1 MKKKKTLRKEITM
14 LLILVS
20 LIPLIAI
27 SIGSFYVLQ
36 SNLVKDFHDI
46 IHNNLGQVSHV
57 MKLDNKNSKE
67 IIDYFSNDPNA
78 KNSMSEESQLWLKKT
93 FEGYAATH
101 KDIAAL
107 YMGTTTGKMVIAP
120 DSTLPEGFDPRTRDW
135 YKLAAENQGKVVMTE
150 PYVDVSSK
158 ETVLTIAKAVKD
170 ENSKLVG
177 VVAIDI
183 KLHQITELV
192 NGITLGNNGFATVI
206 TEKGSIIAHK
216 DKSLMGKSIK
226 EEPWIEK
233 VLSIKDETAETVN
246 INGANY
252 LTFKITEKDS
262 GLNIVGFIPDKE
274 IINIL
279 VKAMLTPIV
288 ILIISLIIILV
299 LGRKFSSRLSEP
311 INGLVKVLNVLKQ
324 GDFTKKVDKH
334 RRNPY
339 EIDIIIDALNS
350 VIDDMVLLLNK
361 VQETSNNVKD
371 ASESMFIITQ
381 ESSQVGEEVAKAV
394 QQIAEGSTEQAAELD
409 ESVIISNKLGDEVK
423 NSINN
428 AKSML
433 ELAAQVKTSSDEGIH
448 AVIALKDNFKK
459 QDDANIKVQ
468 EKVAIVSE
476 KSNEI
481 STITNTIK
489 AITEQTNLLAL
500 NASIEAARAGEAG
513 RGFAVVA
520 EEVRKLAEQ
529 SASSAA
535 EIGKVIVEIKS
546 SVQALYEEI
555 LYTRDLNVNT
565 GESVNITTDRFENIS
580 TMINELEESVNKVG
594 SSLKEINASKE
605 TVVMKITEVATVAQE
620 TAATTEEVSASSEEQ
635 ASGLNEIVL
644 SSERLKTLSE
654 TLDELIKRFRL

>member
-78 KNSMSEESQLWLKKT
+78 KNSMSEESQHWLKKT
-93 FEGYAATH
+93 FEGYASTH

-135 YKLAAENQGKVVMTE
+135 YKLASENQGKVVMTE

-170 ENSKLVG
+170 GNNNLVG

-183 KLHQITELV
+183 KLNQITELV

-206 TEKGSIIAHK
+206 SEKGSIIAHK
-216 DKSLMGKSIK
+216 DKNLMGKSIK
-226 EEPWIEK
+226 EQPWIEK

-246 INGANY
+246 IDGANY

-262 GLNIVGFIPDKE
+262 GLNVVGFIPDKE

-350 VIDDMVLLLNK
+350 VIEDMVLLLNK
-361 VQETSNNVKD
+361 VQETSNSVKD

-423 NSINN
+423 NSIDN
-428 AKSML
+428 AESML
-433 ELAAQVKTSSDEGIH
+433 ELAAQVKTSSDEGLH
-448 AVIALKDNFKK
+448 AVIVLKDNFKK
-459 QDDANIKVQ
+459 QDEANVKVQ

-529 SASSAA
+529 SASSAS

-594 SSLKEINASKE
+594 SSLKEINASKD

-654 TLDELIKRFRL
+654 TLDELIKRFKL